1 MVAPGLSRAA
11 YWTLVGLAA
20 AVSILSP
27 CGARAD
33 TLGEELSAIDR
44 LIAGRDTPFEEAEKR
59 CKGLLAKYASP
70 EDQGR
75 IYYQLAAIYTQSG
88 MLRPEK
94 AIEWC
99 KKALEYP
106 LDPRKQVGL
115 YIWWC
120 TAIEHVHA
128 GARGDSLV
136 AARREVARLCLMGL
150 RVCLDHNIR
159 GSTQEF
165 PPLPD
170 MRYAGPRGDDDKQY
184 EERKRKVDE
193 RNRLVRERLLH
204 RRMVPLRNILV
215 RRLASFYSQLPLPSD
230 ELRQMAGE
238 VLADKQAVD
247 DLMKEVVQAKP

>member
-1 MVAPGLSRAA
+1 M
-11 YWTLVGLAA
+11 
-20 AVSILSP
+20 
-27 CGARAD
+27 
-33 TLGEELSAIDR
+33 SAIDR

-59 CKGLLAKYASP
+59 CKGLLAKYTSP
-70 EDQGR
+70 DDQGR
-75 IYYQLAAIYTQSG
+75 IYYQLASIYTQSG
-88 MLRPEK
+88 MVKPEK

-106 LDPRKQVGL
+106 LDPLKQVGL

-120 TAIEHVHA
+120 AAIEVVHA
-128 GARGDSLV
+128 GARGDPLV

-150 RVCLDHNIR
+150 RVCLDHNVR
-159 GSTQEF
+159 GAAPEF

-170 MRYAGPRGDDDKQY
+170 LSAVPGDHKYD
-184 EERKRKVDE
+184 EERKRMADE

-204 RRMVPLRNILV
+204 RRMVPFRDILV

-247 DLMKEVVQAKP
+247 DLMKEVVQAKS